1 MDGGCDS
8 KLNPFIFILA
18 YFQRSNYELRLV
30 SVTLKWQN
38 NTENTQGGKDP
49 CAPPP
54 GLSKNNLT
62 MLEILCSCDTYVIYK
77 VMSMVLP

>member
-1 MDGGCDS
+1 MSSVLLALHSSD
-8 KLNPFIFILA
+8 KTTQRIPRVEKILVLLM
-18 YFQRSNYELRLV
+18 S
-30 SVTLKWQN
+30 
-38 NTENTQGGKDP
+38 
-49 CAPPP
+49 

>member
-1 MDGGCDS
+1 MSSVLLASLSSD
-8 KLNPFIFILA
+8 KTTQRIPRVEKILVLLM
-18 YFQRSNYELRLV
+18 S
-30 SVTLKWQN
+30 
-38 NTENTQGGKDP
+38 
-49 CAPPP
+49 